1 MPDPI
6 AAALLAA
13 VAVAVG
19 FFIGAVGV
27 GGVLLIPFLVLLG
40 GLDIHAAAAT
50 ALFTFLFTGILGTW
64 LFQRRGTIRWR
75 LAVPVCAG
83 ATVAGY
89 LGAAA
94 AGAIDPRPLTL
105 LIAAII
111 MVAGFWILRPAP
123 AAAHPREES
132 GGSREP
138 ATLLA
143 VGAVSGFGSGLSGAG
158 GPLFSVPIMVLLG
171 FSPLAAIGVSQVL
184 QIVAA
189 VSGSLSSVQDG
200 RIHFGIAA
208 WVTAF
213 ELAGVV
219 AGAWLAHSVSGVA
232 LRRVAAGLCIAVALL
247 MGIRAW

>member
-1 MPDPI
+1 LPDPI
-6 AAALLAA
+6 AAALLAV
-13 VAVAVG
+13 VATAVG

-40 GLDIHAAAAT
+40 DLDIHSAAAT
-50 ALFTFLFTGILGTW
+50 ALFTFLFTGLLGTW
-64 LFQRRGTIRWR
+64 LFQRRGSIRWR

-83 ATVAGY
+83 ATIAGY

-94 AGAIDPRPLTL
+94 ASHIDSRPLTL

-111 MVAGFWILRPAP
+111 MVAGLWVLRPAP
-123 AAAHPREES
+123 ERVSARD
-132 GGSREP
+132 GGSLGDT
-138 ATLLA
+138 ATLLG
-143 VGAVSGFGSGLSGAG
+143 VGAASGFGSGLSGAG

-171 FSPLAAIGVSQVL
+171 FSPLAAVGVSQVI
-184 QIVAA
+184 QIAAA

-208 WVTAF
+208 WATAF

-219 AGAWLAHSVSGVA
+219 AGTWLAHSVSGVA
-232 LRRVAAGLCIAVALL
+232 LRRIAGWLCIAVAAL
-247 MGIRAW
+247 MAVRAW

>member
-13 VAVAVG
+13 VATAVG

-40 GLDIHAAAAT
+40 GLDIHSAAAT
-50 ALFTFLFTGILGTW
+50 ALFTFLFTGLLGTW
-64 LFQRRGTIRWR
+64 LFQRRGSIQWR

-83 ATVAGY
+83 ATIAGY

-94 AGAIDPRPLTL
+94 ASRIDPRPLTL
-105 LIAAII
+105 LIALII
-111 MVAGFWILRPAP
+111 MVAGLWVLRPAP
-123 AAAHPREES
+123 EHARARG
-132 GGSREP
+132 GGSRGDTV
-138 ATLLA
+138 TLLG
-143 VGAVSGFGSGLSGAG
+143 VGAASGFGSGLSGAG

-171 FSPLAAIGVSQVL
+171 FSPLAAIGVSQVI
-184 QIVAA
+184 QIFAA

-219 AGAWLAHSVSGVA
+219 AGTWLAHAASGVA
-232 LRRVAAGLCIAVALL
+232 LRRIAACLCIAVAVL
-247 MGIRAW
+247 MAVRAW

>member
-13 VAVAVG
+13 VALAVG

-40 GLDIHAAAAT
+40 GLDIHSAAAT
-50 ALFTFLFTGILGTW
+50 ALFTFVFTGLLGTW
-64 LFQRRGTIRWR
+64 LFQRRGSIRWR
-75 LAVPVCAG
+75 LALPVCAG
-83 ATVAGY
+83 ATFAGY

-94 AGAIDPRPLTL
+94 ASRIDPRPLTL
-105 LIAAII
+105 LIAALVG
-111 MVAGFWILRPAP
+111 VAGLWVLRPAP
-123 AAAHPREES
+123 ERATARD
-132 GGSREP
+132 GGGP
-138 ATLLA
+138 GDTATLLG
-143 VGAVSGFGSGLSGAG
+143 VGVASGFGSGLSGAG

-171 FSPLAAIGVSQVL
+171 FSPLAAIGVSQVI

-189 VSGSLSSVQDG
+189 ISGSLSSVQDQ
-200 RIHFGIAA
+200 RIHFGIAT

-219 AGAWLAHSVSGVA
+219 AGTWLAHSVSSLA
-232 LRRVAAGLCIAVALL
+232 LRRIAAWLCIAVAAL
-247 MGIRAW
+247 MAVRAW

>member
-1 MPDPI
+1 MPDPVS
-6 AAALLAA
+6 AALLAV
-13 VAVAVG
+13 VATAVG

-50 ALFTFLFTGILGTW
+50 ALFTFLFTGLLGTW
-64 LFQRRGTIRWR
+64 LFQRRGSIRWR
-75 LAVPVCAG
+75 LALPVCAG
-83 ATVAGY
+83 AVVAGY

-94 AGAIDPRPLTL
+94 AGQVNPRPLTL

-111 MVAGFWILRPAP
+111 MVAGLWILRPVPERATS
-123 AAAHPREES
+123 RD
-132 GGSREP
+132 GGSP
-138 ATLLA
+138 GDTATLLG
-143 VGAVSGFGSGLSGAG
+143 VGAASGFGSGLSGAG

-171 FSPLAAIGVSQVL
+171 FSPLAAIGVSQVI

-189 VSGSLSSVQDG
+189 LSGSAASVQDG

-219 AGAWLAHSVSGVA
+219 VGTWLAHSVSGLV
-232 LRRVAAGLCIAVALL
+232 LRRIAAWLCIAVAAF
-247 MGIRAW
+247 MAVRAW

>member
-1 MPDPI
+1 MPDPVS
-6 AAALLAA
+6 ASLLAA

-50 ALFTFLFTGILGTW
+50 ALFTFLFTGVLGTW
-64 LFQRRGTIRWR
+64 LFQRRGSIHWR
-75 LAVPVCAG
+75 LALPVCAG
-83 ATVAGY
+83 ATLAGY

-94 AGAIDPRPLTL
+94 AGHIDARPLTL

-111 MVAGFWILRPAP
+111 LIAGLWVLRPAP
-123 AAAHPREES
+123 PAEQPREGR
-132 GGSREP
+132 GGSETG
-138 ATLLA
+138 TLLG

-171 FSPLAAIGVSQVL
+171 FSPLAAIGVSQVI

-189 VSGSLSSVQDG
+189 ISGSLSSFQDG
-200 RIHFGIAA
+200 RIHFTIAA
-208 WVTAF
+208 WVTLF

-219 AGAWLAHSVSGVA
+219 VGTWLAHTISSVA
-232 LRRVAAGLCIAVALL
+232 LRRVAAWLCIGVAVL
-247 MGIRAW
+247 MAVRAW

>member
-13 VAVAVG
+13 VATAVG

-40 GLDIHAAAAT
+40 GLDIHSAAAT
-50 ALFTFLFTGILGTW
+50 ALFTFLFTGLLGTW
-64 LFQRRGTIRWR
+64 LFQRRGSIQWR

-83 ATVAGY
+83 ATIAGY

-94 AGAIDPRPLTL
+94 ASRIDPRPLTL
-105 LIAAII
+105 LIALII
-111 MVAGFWILRPAP
+111 MVAGLWVLRPAP
-123 AAAHPREES
+123 ERERARG
-132 GGSREP
+132 GGSRGDTV
-138 ATLLA
+138 TLLG
-143 VGAVSGFGSGLSGAG
+143 VGAASGFGSGLSGAG

-171 FSPLAAIGVSQVL
+171 FSPLAAIGVSQVI
-184 QIVAA
+184 QIFAA

-219 AGAWLAHSVSGVA
+219 AGTWLAHSVSGVA
-232 LRRVAAGLCIAVALL
+232 LRRIAACLCIAVAVL
-247 MGIRAW
+247 MAVRAW

>member
-6 AAALLAA
+6 AAALLAV
-13 VAVAVG
+13 VATAVG

-50 ALFTFLFTGILGTW
+50 ALFTFLFTGLLGTW
-64 LFQRRGTIRWR
+64 LFQRRGSIRWR
-75 LAVPVCAG
+75 LALPVCAG
-83 ATVAGY
+83 ATLAGY

-94 AGAIDPRPLTL
+94 ASRIDPRPLTL

-111 MVAGFWILRPAP
+111 MIAGAWVLRPVPERATS
-123 AAAHPREES
+123 RD
-132 GGSREP
+132 GGSP
-138 ATLLA
+138 GDTGTLLG
-143 VGAVSGFGSGLSGAG
+143 VGAASGFGSGLSGAG

-189 VSGSLSSVQDG
+189 VSGSLSSAQDG

-213 ELAGVV
+213 ELGGVV
-219 AGAWLAHSVSGVA
+219 VGTWLAHSLSGVA
-232 LRRVAAGLCIAVALL
+232 LRHIAAWLCIAVAAL
-247 MGIRAW
+247 MAVRAW

>member
-1 MPDPI
+1 MPEPT

-64 LFQRRGTIRWR
+64 LFQRRGSIRWR
-75 LAVPVCAG
+75 LAWPVCAG
-83 ATVAGY
+83 ATIAGY

-94 AGAIDPRPLTL
+94 ASRIDARPLTL
-105 LIAAII
+105 LIAGII
-111 MVAGFWILRPAP
+111 MVAGLWILRPAP
-123 AAAHPREES
+123 ARATSDGDGELGKP
-132 GGSREP
+132 G
-138 ATLLA
+138 TLLG

-184 QIVAA
+184 QIISA
-189 VSGSLSSVQDG
+189 VSGSLSSFQDG
-200 RIHFGIAA
+200 RIHFAVAA
-208 WVTAF
+208 WVTVF

-219 AGAWLAHSVSGVA
+219 VGTWLAHSVSSVA
-232 LRRVAAGLCIAVALL
+232 LRRIAAWLCVGVAVLMAV
-247 MGIRAW
+247 RAW

>member
-40 GLDIHAAAAT
+40 GLEIHAAAAT
-50 ALFTFLFTGILGTW
+50 ALFTFLFTGLLGTG
-64 LFQRRGTIRWR
+64 LFQRRGSIRWD
-75 LAVPVCAG
+75 LAWPVCAG
-83 ATVAGY
+83 AMVAGY

-94 AGAIDPRPLTL
+94 ASRIDARPLTL

-111 MVAGFWILRPAP
+111 LVAGLWILRPAT
-123 AAAHPREES
+123 AAAGREDA
-132 GGSREP
+132 GGRD
-138 ATLLA
+138 AGALLG
-143 VGAVSGFGSGLSGAG
+143 VGAASGFGSGLSGAG
-158 GPLFSVPIMVLLG
+158 GPLFAVPIMVLLG
-171 FSPLAAIGVSQVL
+171 FTPLVAIGVSQVI

-200 RIHFGIAA
+200 RVHFGIAA
-208 WVTAF
+208 WVTVF

-219 AGAWLAHSVSGVA
+219 AGAWLAHSVSSTA
-232 LRRVAAGLCIAVALL
+232 LRRLAAWLCIGVALL
-247 MGIRAW
+247 MAVRAW

>member
-1 MPDPI
+1 MPDP
-6 AAALLAA
+6 AAALLLAA

-50 ALFTFLFTGILGTW
+50 ALFTFLFTGLLGTW
-64 LFQRRGTIRWR
+64 LFQRRGSIRWR
-75 LAVPVCAG
+75 LALPVCAG
-83 ATVAGY
+83 ATLAGY

-94 AGAIDPRPLTL
+94 ASRVDPRPLTL

-111 MVAGFWILRPAP
+111 MVAGLWVLRPAP
-123 AAAHPREES
+123 ERASSRD
-132 GGSREP
+132 GGGP
-138 ATLLA
+138 GDTATLLG
-143 VGAVSGFGSGLSGAG
+143 VGAASGFGSGLSGAG
-158 GPLFSVPIMVLLG
+158 GPLFSVPMMVLLG

-189 VSGSLSSVQDG
+189 VSGSLASVQDG
-200 RIHFGIAA
+200 RIDFALAA

-219 AGAWLAHSVSGVA
+219 AGTWLAHTVDGAV
-232 LRRVAAGLCIAVALL
+232 LRRLAAWLCIAVATL
-247 MGIRAW
+247 MAVRAW

>member
-1 MPDPI
+1 MPDPT

-50 ALFTFLFTGILGTW
+50 ALFTFLFTGLLGTW
-64 LFQRRGTIRWR
+64 LFQRRGSIRWR

-83 ATVAGY
+83 AAAAGY

-94 AGAIDPRPLTL
+94 ASRIDARPLTL
-105 LIAAII
+105 LIAVII
-111 MVAGFWILRPAP
+111 MVAGLWVLRPATER
-123 AAAHPREES
+123 AAPRDADTPRPL
-132 GGSREP
+132 G
-138 ATLLA
+138 TLLG

-189 VSGSLSSVQDG
+189 VSGSASSIQDG

-219 AGAWLAHSVSGVA
+219 AGAWLAHRIGGIA
-232 LRRVAAGLCIAVALL
+232 LRRLAAGLCIAVALL
-247 MGIRAW
+247 MAVRAW

>member
-6 AAALLAA
+6 AAALLAV
-13 VAVAVG
+13 VATAVG

-50 ALFTFLFTGILGTW
+50 ALFTFLFTGLLGTW
-64 LFQRRGTIRWR
+64 LFQRRGSIRWR
-75 LAVPVCAG
+75 LALPVCAG
-83 ATVAGY
+83 ATIAGY

-94 AGAIDPRPLTL
+94 ASRIDPRPLTL

-111 MVAGFWILRPAP
+111 MIAGAWVLRPVPERATS
-123 AAAHPREES
+123 RD
-132 GGSREP
+132 GGSP
-138 ATLLA
+138 GDTGTLLG
-143 VGAVSGFGSGLSGAG
+143 VGAASGFGSGLSGAG

-189 VSGSLSSVQDG
+189 LSGSLSSVQDG

-232 LRRVAAGLCIAVALL
+232 LRRIAAWLCVAVAALMAV
-247 MGIRAW
+247 RAW

>member
-1 MPDPI
+1 MPDPV
-6 AAALLAA
+6 AALLLAA

-50 ALFTFLFTGILGTW
+50 ALFTFLFTGLLGTW
-64 LFQRRGTIRWR
+64 LFQRRGSIRWR
-75 LAVPVCAG
+75 LALPVCAG
-83 ATVAGY
+83 ATIAGY

-94 AGAIDPRPLTL
+94 ASLVNPQPLTL

-111 MVAGFWILRPAP
+111 MVAGLWVLRPAP
-123 AAAHPREES
+123 ERATARD
-132 GGSREP
+132 GGSP
-138 ATLLA
+138 GDTATLLG
-143 VGAVSGFGSGLSGAG
+143 VGAASGFGSGLSGAG
-158 GPLFSVPIMVLLG
+158 GPLFSVPMMVLLG
-171 FSPLAAIGVSQVL
+171 FSPLAAIGVSQVI

-189 VSGSLSSVQDG
+189 VSGSLASVQDG
-200 RIHFGIAA
+200 RIQFPLAA

-219 AGAWLAHSVSGVA
+219 AGTGLAHSVDGAV
-232 LRRVAAGLCIAVALL
+232 LRRIAAWLCIAVATL
-247 MGIRAW
+247 MAVRAW

>member
-6 AAALLAA
+6 AAALLAV
-13 VAVAVG
+13 VATAVG

-40 GLDIHAAAAT
+40 GLDIHSAAAT
-50 ALFTFLFTGILGTW
+50 ALFTFLFTGLLGTW
-64 LFQRRGTIRWR
+64 LFQRRGSIQWR

-83 ATVAGY
+83 ATIAGY

-94 AGAIDPRPLTL
+94 ASRIDPRPLTL

-111 MVAGFWILRPAP
+111 MVAGLWVLRPAP
-123 AAAHPREES
+123 EGARARD
-132 GGSREP
+132 GGSP
-138 ATLLA
+138 GDTVTLLG
-143 VGAVSGFGSGLSGAG
+143 VGAASGFGSGLSGAG

-171 FSPLAAIGVSQVL
+171 FSPLAAIGVSQVI

-213 ELAGVV
+213 ELAGVI
-219 AGAWLAHSVSGVA
+219 AGTWLAHSVSGVA
-232 LRRVAAGLCIAVALL
+232 LRRIAACLCIAVAVL
-247 MGIRAW
+247 MAVRAW